1 MKKQRLK
8 LLLRRNDLKLPWWSS
23 WIRPSTS
30 KARNTGSI
38 PGQGLRSHMLH
49 GAAKKKEKFKIKK
62 KKRKRNDL
70 VRMQFCN
77 KQTLSFLILCYFSEI
92 EVPGKY
98 YYYLNFG
105 LITIPILYG
114 LAWLLR

>member
-1 MKKQRLK
+1 
-8 LLLRRNDLKLPWWSS
+8 
-23 WIRPSTS
+23 
-30 KARNTGSI
+30 
-38 PGQGLRSHMLH
+38 
-49 GAAKKKEKFKIKK
+49 
-62 KKRKRNDL
+62 
-70 VRMQFCN
+70 MQFCN